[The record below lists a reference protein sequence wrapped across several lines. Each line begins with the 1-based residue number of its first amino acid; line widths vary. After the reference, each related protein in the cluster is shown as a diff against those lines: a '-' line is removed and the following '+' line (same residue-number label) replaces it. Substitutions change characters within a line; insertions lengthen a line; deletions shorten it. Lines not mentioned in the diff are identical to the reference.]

1 MKLTVDATWLF
12 LDDISSS
19 NGYLLHCI
27 TVELYAYLIRE
38 KCGSSF

>member
-1 MKLTVDATWLF
+1 MKLTANVLF

-19 NGYLLHCI
+19 NGYSLHCI
-27 TVELYAYLIRE
+27 MVELCAYLIRE